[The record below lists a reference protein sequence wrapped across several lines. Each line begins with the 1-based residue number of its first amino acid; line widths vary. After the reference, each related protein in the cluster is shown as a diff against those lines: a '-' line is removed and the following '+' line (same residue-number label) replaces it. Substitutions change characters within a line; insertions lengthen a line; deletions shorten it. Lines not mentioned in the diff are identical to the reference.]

1 MKKIIICLILSF
13 VLIGC
18 SSKENEKL
26 YDTYV
31 NNLKEQTE
39 FQEELPFDVNIYFDK
54 LSDNEIRYQV
64 VIDNTKENIYDI
76 KAIAIHDYETSDIF
90 PSIGIVDEKIDLI
103 QNSEDVKGVKLA
115 GYIDTDIPLE
125 ELVIEVRLLVEYINE
140 NGEIQKLYYRSTK

>member
-18 SSKENEKL
+18 GSKENEKL

-103 QNSEDVKGVKLA
+103 QNSEDVKGVKLV